1 VTITRSTKEEDVNS
15 HRKPFSVNKADGK
28 VLGVCAGIADHFGLD
43 VSLVRVGMALAVLM
57 TFPMML
63 VVYFIMGMV
72 ASETERRGRRTAPT
86 PPRRMDAPTAEATRQ
101 RMRDIDARMQ
111 AIETHVT
118 STNNALAREIDE
130 LR

>member
-1 VTITRSTKEEDVNS
+1 MGSYR
-15 HRKPFSVNKADGK
+15 RPFRVNKAEAK
-28 VLGVCAGIADHFGLD
+28 VMGVCAGIADHFDMD

-63 VVYFIMGMV
+63 VAYFIVAMV
-72 ASETERRGRRTAPT
+72 ASETERRGRRTAPA
-86 PPRRMDAPTAEATRQ
+86 PPRRADAPTAEATRQ
-101 RMRDIDARMQ
+101 RMRDLDARMQ

-118 STNNALAREIDE
+118 SSNTALAREIEE